1 MTNYYIAKTKPKE
14 TIMEHTDKLI
24 KQFEKLK
31 KLYPNI
37 NYVDWDMLKF
47 ACLYHDLGKM
57 NTKFQLKLMSKLE
70 MENDLKDN
78 FPGVEEIP
86 HGYLSP
92 AFLPYEELKKK
103 YNDDIDQIRILYQS
117 IYYHHNR
124 RSLNNSEELEKI
136 IQYDL
141 SKYVSGFKYSKIK
154 KLGKLY
160 KNYAR
165 YVIGNARIPNDDDKN
180 EIVLQYIMTKGLL
193 NKIDFAASAG
203 VNIEE
208 QNKDLFQKTL
218 VYLKKDNHEP
228 NDLQEY
234 LIKNQDKSNIIMA
247 STGIGKTEAALFWIG
262 NNKGFFT
269 LPLKVSIN
277 AIYDRIVSKIKFPK
291 KKTGLLHSDTSSEY
305 INRDKEN
312 KFDIEYY
319 DKTRQLSLPLTV
331 CTLDQLIDFVFMY
344 EGYELKLAT
353 LAYSKLVIDEIQ
365 MYSPELVAYLIIA
378 LHKITQLGGKFT
390 IVTATFPPVFQYFME
405 KLKIDFNKPSQPFY
419 KKVNGKVQLRHKIKI
434 LEEDINTDLIKNNYM
449 DKKVLIIVNT
459 VRKAQEIY
467 DKLEIQLKGKLSYDK
482 INLLHS
488 KFIKRD
494 RTIKEE
500 QIFEMG
506 KLKNNDTGIWITT
519 QVVEAS
525 LDIDFDVLYTELS
538 DICGLLQRMGRVYRN
553 RELKDGHINVYI
565 YLGNEKRT
573 SGINTSDKSV
583 VDSDIFDLSKEAIKK
598 YNMLELDEEK
608 KMKLVEEVYSVKN
621 LKDKKY
627 FDKILETIKKI
638 QYIRPYEVHKSD
650 ISLREIETRVVI
662 PESVFLEDKDFIND
676 NIKVINNSREY
687 SEKLVAKNNIKNL
700 TLSIQ
705 EGQYQWA
712 VKNSLINSQKVKLD
726 DYNEIPVIR
735 FDYTYE
741 KGLEKPRNI
750 KSFNEEEQIL

>member
-1 MTNYYIAKTKPKE
+1 MINYYIAKTKPKE
-14 TIMEHTDKLI
+14 TIMEHTDNLI
-24 KQFEKLK
+24 KQFQKLK

-37 NYVDWDMLKF
+37 NYVDWDMLKI

-70 MENDLKDN
+70 MKNDLKDD
-78 FPGVEEIP
+78 FPDIEEIP

-92 AFLPYEELKKK
+92 AFLPYKELKEK
-103 YNDDIDQIRILYQS
+103 YNIDQIRILYQS

-124 RSLNNSEELEKI
+124 KSLNNSEELQKI

-141 SKYVSGFKYSKIK
+141 SKYVKDFKYGKIR
-154 KLGKLY
+154 KLRKLY
-160 KNYAR
+160 KNYVR
-165 YVIGNARIPNDDDKN
+165 FVIGNARIPNDDKD
-180 EIVLQYIMTKGLL
+180 EIVYQYIMTKGLL
-193 NKIDFAASAG
+193 NKIDFAASASI
-203 VNIEE
+203 NIEE
-208 QNKDLFQKTL
+208 KNTNLYEKTL
-218 VYLKKDNHEP
+218 AYLKKDNHEP
-228 NDLQEY
+228 NELQEY
-234 LIKNQDKSNIIMA
+234 LIDNQDKSNIIVA

-277 AIYDRIVSKIKFPK
+277 AIYDRVVGKIRFLK

-305 INRDKEN
+305 IKRDKEN

-353 LAYSKLVIDEIQ
+353 LAYSKLIIDEIQ
-365 MYSPELVAYLIIA
+365 MYNPELVAYLIIA
-378 LHKITQLGGKFT
+378 LHKIIQLGGKFT
-390 IVTATFPPVFQYFME
+390 IVTATFPPVFEYFME
-405 KLKIDFNKPSQPFY
+405 KLKIDFNKPQPFY
-419 KKVNGKVQLRHKIKI
+419 KKVNGKVQLRHKIEI
-434 LEEDINTDLIKNNYM
+434 LEEDINTELIKNNCM

-459 VRKAQEIY
+459 VYKAQEIY
-467 DKLEIQLKGKLSYDK
+467 DKLKIQLKGKLQYDK

-488 KFIKRD
+488 KFIKKD
-494 RTIKEE
+494 RTIKED

-506 KLKNNDTGIWITT
+506 KLENKDTGIWIAT

-565 YLGNEKRT
+565 YIGNKKRT
-573 SGINTSDKSV
+573 SGINTSNKSV
-583 VDSDIFDLSKEAIKK
+583 IDSDIFDLSKKAIKN
-598 YNMLELDEEK
+598 YNMQELDEEK

-627 FDKILETIKKI
+627 FDKILETIKTI
-638 QYIRPYEVHKSD
+638 QYIKPYEVHKSD

-662 PESVFLEDKDFIND
+662 PESIFIKNKSFIND
-676 NIKVINNSREY
+676 NIEVMNNSKEY
-687 SEKLVAKNNIKNL
+687 SEKLIAKNNIKNI

-705 EGQYQWA
+705 GYEYQWA
-712 VKNSLINSQKVKLD
+712 IKNLFVNTEKVKLD

-735 FDYTYE
+735 FNYTYE
-741 KGLEKPRNI
+741 KGLEKPKNV
-750 KSFNEEEQIL
+750 KSFDDEDQII

>member
-14 TIMEHTDKLI
+14 TIIGHTDKLI
-24 KQFEKLK
+24 KQFQRLK

-37 NYVDWDMLKF
+37 KYLDWDMLKL

-57 NTKFQLKLMSKLE
+57 NTKFQLKLMKKLE
-70 MENDLKDN
+70 MENDLKDD
-78 FPGVEEIP
+78 FPDIEEIP

-92 AFLPYEELKKK
+92 AFLPFEKLMDK
-103 YNDDIDQIRILYQS
+103 YHDVDKIRILYQS

-124 RSLNNSEELEKI
+124 KSLNNSEELEKI

-141 SKYVSGFKYSKIK
+141 SKYVNDFKYSKIK
-154 KLGKLY
+154 GLGKLY
-160 KNYAR
+160 KHYSR
-165 YVIGNARIPNDDDKN
+165 YVTGEARIPNDDDKDK
-180 EIVLQYIMTKGLL
+180 VVKQYIMTKGLL
-193 NKIDFAASAG
+193 NKIDFAASAEI
-203 VNIEE
+203 NIEE
-208 QNKDLFQKTL
+208 QNKNLSEKTL
-218 VYLKKDNHEP
+218 TYLKKGNHAP

-234 LIKNQDKSNIIMA
+234 LLKNQDRNNIIIA

-262 NNKGFFT
+262 DNKGFFT

-305 INRDKEN
+305 IKRDKQN

-319 DKTRQLSLPLTV
+319 DKTRQLSLPLTI

-353 LAYSKLVIDEIQ
+353 LSYSKLVIDEIQ

-378 LHKITQLGGKFT
+378 LHKISQLGGKFT
-390 IVTATFPPVFQYFME
+390 IVTATFPPVFEYFMR

-419 KKVNGKVQLRHKIKI
+419 KKVNGKIQLRHKIKI

-459 VRKAQEIY
+459 VGKAQEIY
-467 DKLEIQLKGKLSYDK
+467 DKLKIQLKGKLQYDK

-494 RTIKEE
+494 RTIKED
-500 QIFEMG
+500 QIFELG
-506 KLKNNDTGIWITT
+506 KLENKDTGIWITT

-553 RELKDGHINVYI
+553 RELKDRHANVYI
-565 YLGNEKRT
+565 YIGNEKRT

-583 VDSDIFDLSKEAIKK
+583 VDSDIFDLSKKAIKN
-598 YNMLELDEEK
+598 YNMQELDEEK
-608 KMKLVEEVYSVKN
+608 KMKLVEEVYSVEN
-621 LKDKKY
+621 LKNRKY
-627 FDKILETIKKI
+627 FDKILETIKTI
-638 QYIRPYEVHKSD
+638 QYIKPYEVHKSD

-662 PESVFLEDKDFIND
+662 PESIFLENESFIND
-676 NIKVINNSREY
+676 NIRVINNSKEY
-687 SEKLVAKNNIKNL
+687 SEKLIAKNNIKNL

-705 EGQYQWA
+705 KGEYQWA
-712 VKNSLINSQKVKLD
+712 VKNFLVNPEKVKFD
-726 DYNEIPVIR
+726 DYNEIPVIK
-735 FDYTYE
+735 FNYTYE
-741 KGLEKPRNI
+741 KGLEKP
-750 KSFNEEEQIL
+750 KDVKPFNDEDQII